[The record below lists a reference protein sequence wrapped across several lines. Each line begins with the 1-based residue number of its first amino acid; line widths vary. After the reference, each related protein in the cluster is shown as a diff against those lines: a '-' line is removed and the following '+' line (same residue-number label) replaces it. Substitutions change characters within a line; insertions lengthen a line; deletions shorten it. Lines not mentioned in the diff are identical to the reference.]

1 MTVSILDLH
10 CLNAVTDDHENL
22 PAILEEVRRTSHGN
36 VSRPEVVASLEEMAA
51 GGLVAAFAIDPDR
64 SRFIAVDP
72 SAQDAS
78 RLWFR
83 ITPAGLA
90 ELEANWVDG

>member
-22 PAILEEVRRTSHGN
+22 ASILEEVRRTSHGN
-36 VSRPEVVASLEEMAA
+36 VSRQEVVASLEEMAA
-51 GGLVAAFAIDPDR
+51 SGLVTAYSLDARR
-64 SRFIAVDP
+64 SDFFPVDP
-72 SAQDAS
+72 AGKDVSS
-78 RLWFR
+78 LWFR

-90 ELEANWVDG
+90 ELESNWVDE

>member
-10 CLNAVTDDHENL
+10 CLNAVTDDHESL
-22 PAILEEVRRTSHGN
+22 PAILDEVRRTSHGN
-36 VSRPEVVASLEEMAA
+36 VSRQDVVASLEEMAA
-51 GGLVAAFAIDPDR
+51 GGLVAAYALDR
-64 SRFIAVDP
+64 DHSRFVAVDP
-72 SAQDAS
+72 SALDAS
-78 RLWFR
+78 SLWFR

>member
-36 VSRPEVVASLEEMAA
+36 VSRQEVVASLEEMAA
-51 GGLVAAFAIDPDR
+51 GGLVAAYTLDPDR
-64 SRFIAVDP
+64 SRFVAVEP

-78 RLWFR
+78 SLWFR

-90 ELEANWVDG
+90 ELEVNWVDG